1 MLEQAWERSD
11 AVESVLPLLLPAAAP
26 AISLPTPAPVR
37 PRPSDCQGP
46 LPHICV
52 EPDELHR
59 WLDELDRD
67 DAQRAVLLLWL
78 AEPPGKQGHPV
89 LRAVRPHKTPGPR
102 LPQWTGR
109 TKPY

>member
-1 MLEQAWERSD
+1 MLEQEWKSPD
-11 AVESVLPLLLPAAAP
+11 AVKSVRLLLLPAAAP

-78 AEPPGKQGHPV
+78 AEAAGQHGHPV
-89 LRAVRPHKTPGPR
+89 VRGVWRHKTPG
-102 LPQWTGR
+102 
-109 TKPY
+109 